1 MILKLR
7 FIKYITM
14 ATIFISFSAV
24 NAQNSISGT
33 TKDSSGEPLAG
44 VTIIIKDSKKGESS
58 DFDGNFT
65 INNLENAT
73 YTLIASYIGFKT
85 VEKQVVIDGKDIK
98 NLAFVLEEDFMAL
111 DAIVI
116 TGSGSPR
123 TKLESS
129 IAITT
134 IGAKQIEAQA
144 PNSTADLLQSIPGF
158 LVENSAGEIGN
169 NLFARGIPSAGAYE
183 YVQFQEDGLP
193 VFEDGALQFANVDTF
208 QRLDATTK
216 TVEAIK
222 GGTASIYA
230 TGAPG
235 GIINFISKTGQ
246 NEFKGIAKVTTG
258 DFGLLRTDFNLGGSI
273 VENKLFFNIGGFY
286 REDNGIRDT
295 GFKANRGGQF
305 KFNMTYK
312 FDKGYARINYK
323 KLNDR
328 NVFYQSTPFV
338 WNNGK
343 ADAYPDFD
351 ANFGTLTSVNFS
363 KIKVPQGNGGYFE
376 ANLEDG
382 SHPIVDAIG
391 AEFKYDLTDKIT
403 VKNAFKS
410 TIIDLNYNAI
420 FAAQWMGDVSSQSDF
435 AANNGWSNVQFT
447 DDNNGA
453 VLDAATELK
462 RADLWYIEKDM
473 NNFANNLSFNFDLGK
488 TKLNIGHYYS
498 NWSSAQNW
506 NWSSLV
512 VSAATNPQLV
522 NAVNTVS
529 GEGYTYNG
537 ISGISWLQRE
547 STVRGTVNAIFADAD
562 IEASERLNFNIGFRY
577 DNDRYSGFGDHGTWG
592 NDIGVLPNNTADNGV
607 NILTGDYVRWDY
619 DVNELSYSLAANYK
633 FNNNTASYIR
643 HSKGFRAP
651 IEESFYAAVES
662 GLGNAALEGL
672 NITEVT
678 QTELGFK
685 YSGDHIAVFANA
697 FYMQLDNI
705 AYQDIQAGGLAER
718 KFANVKNLGLELE
731 TIFNYG
737 NFDLSFNG
745 TLQNPE
751 YADFEGSQE
760 SNNGN
765 IARRI
770 SKFYFNVR
778 PSYNFTK
785 AFNLY
790 AKYSYFGSKFQDI
803 ENTFE
808 IPSFGVVNAGASYSL
823 NNIRFGLDASNLF
836 NTIAL
841 TEADGIAAGGVPA
854 NGQTFMGRSILGRA
868 VKLSIAI
875 NF

>member
-1 MILKLR
+1 
-7 FIKYITM
+7 M
-14 ATIFISFSAV
+14 AAIFISFSAV

-44 VTIIIKDSKKGESS
+44 VTISIKDSKKGESS

-73 YTLIASYIGFKT
+73 YTFIASYIGFKT

-98 NLAFVLEEDFMAL
+98 NLAFVLDEDFMAL

-116 TGSGSPR
+116 TGSGNPR

-134 IGAKQIEAQA
+134 IGAKQIEAQS

-216 TVEAIK
+216 TVEAVK

-235 GIINFISKTGQ
+235 GIINFVSNTGQ

-258 DFGLLRTDFNLGGSI
+258 DFGLIRTDFNLGGSI
-273 VENKLFFNIGGFY
+273 VEDKLFFNIGGFY
-286 REDNGIRDT
+286 REDDGIRDT

-338 WNNGK
+338 WDNGK
-343 ADAYPDFD
+343 AKAYAGFD

-420 FAAQWMGDVSSQSDF
+420 FAAQWMGDVASQADF
-435 AANNGWSNVQFT
+435 ATNDGKDWENVAYT
-447 DDNNGA
+447 DHNTGKP
-453 VLDAATELK
+453 LDASTELK
-462 RADLWYIEKDM
+462 RADLWNIKKEM
-473 NNFANNLSFNFDLGK
+473 NNFANNLSFNIDLDK
-488 TKLNIGHYYS
+488 VNLNIGYYYS
-498 NWSSAQNW
+498 NWSSSQNW
-506 NWSSLV
+506 NWNKLV
-512 VSAATNPQLV
+512 VSASDNPQLV

-562 IEASERLNFNIGFRY
+562 IEASEKLNFNIGFRY
-577 DNDRYSGFGDHGTWG
+577 DNDKYSGFGDHGTWG
-592 NDIGVLPNNTADNGV
+592 NDIGVLPNNTADNDV
-607 NILTGDYVRWDY
+607 NILTGNYVRWDY

-718 KFANVKNLGLELE
+718 KFADVKNLGLELE

-737 NFDLSFNG
+737 NFDLAFNG

-770 SKFYFNVR
+770 SNFYFNVR

-823 NNIRFGLDASNLF
+823 DNIRFGLDASNLF

>member
-1 MILKLR
+1 MKQKNTLLKKVSLLILTLCTSFAFAQTGSINGNVTDASGQPLPGVNISILKT
-7 FIKYITM
+7 IKGSTTDFEGDYNI
-14 ATIFISFSAV
+14 ANIE
-24 NAQNSISGT
+24 NAIYTVQFMSLGYK
-33 TKDSSGEPLAG
+33 TKEVS
-44 VTIIIKDSKKGESS
+44 V
-58 DFDGNFT
+58 T
-65 INNLENAT
+65 INNNKV
-73 YTLIASYIGFKT
+73 TLN
-85 VEKQVVIDGKDIK
+85 EQ
-98 NLAFVLEEDFMAL
+98 LQEDLMSL
-111 DAIVI
+111 DEIVI
-116 TGSGSPR
+116 TGSGNPK

-134 IGAKQIEAQA
+134 IGVKQIEEQA

-216 TVEAIK
+216 TVEAVK

-246 NEFKGIAKVTTG
+246 NEFKGTSKLTVG
-258 DFGLLRTDFNLGGSI
+258 DFGLVRTDFNVGGAI
-273 VENKLFFNIGGFY
+273 VKDKLFYNVGGFY
-286 REDNGIRDT
+286 REDDGIRNT
-295 GFKANRGGQF
+295 GFKANRGGQM

-343 ADAYPDFD
+343 ADAYPGFD
-351 ANFGTLTSVNFS
+351 PNYGTLTSVNYS
-363 KIKVPQGNGGYFE
+363 KINVPQGNGGYFS

-391 AEFKYDLTDKIT
+391 AELKYDITDKIT

-410 TIIDLNYNAI
+410 TMIDLDYNAI
-420 FAAQWMGDVSSQSDF
+420 FAAQWMGDVASQNDF
-435 AANNGWSNVQFT
+435 ATNNGWDNVAYT
-447 DDNNGA
+447 DHNTG
-453 VLDAATELK
+453 VPLDASTELK
-462 RADLWYIEKDM
+462 RADLWNIKKEM
-473 NNFANNLSFNFDLGK
+473 NNFANNLSFNIDLDK
-488 TKLNIGHYYS
+488 VNLNVGYYYS

-506 NWSSLV
+506 NWNSLV
-512 VSAATNPQLV
+512 VSASDNPQLV

-529 GEGYTYNG
+529 GEGYTENG
-537 ISGISWLQRE
+537 VSGISWLQRE
-547 STVRGTVNAIFADAD
+547 STVRGNVRALFADVD
-562 IEASERLNFNIGFRY
+562 IEASEKLNFNVGFRY
-577 DNDRYSGFGDHGTWG
+577 DNDKYSGFGDHGTWG

-607 NILTGDYVRWDY
+607 NILTGNYIRWNY

-633 FNNNTASYIR
+633 FNDNTASYFR
-643 HSKGFRAP
+643 HSSGFRAP

-662 GLGNAALEGL
+662 GQGSAALKDL
-672 NITEVT
+672 KVT
-678 QTELGFK
+678 KVNQTELGFK

-705 AYQDIQAGGLAER
+705 AYQDIGAGGVAEG
-718 KFANVKNLGLELE
+718 KFANVKNLGLEIE
-731 TIFNYG
+731 TIVNYG
-737 NFDLSFNG
+737 DFDFTLNG
-745 TLQNPE
+745 TLQNPK
-751 YADFEGSQE
+751 YADFEGTAAVD
-760 SNNGN
+760 NDN

-770 SKFYFNVR
+770 SKFYFNLR

-785 AFNLY
+785 KLNVY

-803 ENTFE
+803 GNTFE
-808 IPSFGVVNAGASYSL
+808 LPSFGVVNAGASYNLDNVRLS
-823 NNIRFGLDASNLF
+823 LDASNLF

-841 TEADGIAAGGVPA
+841 TEADGIQAGGVPA

>member
-14 ATIFISFSAV
+14 AAIFISFSAV

-44 VTIIIKDSKKGESS
+44 VTISIKDSKKGESS

-73 YTLIASYIGFKT
+73 YTFIASYIGFKT

-98 NLAFVLEEDFMAL
+98 NLAFVLDEDFMAL

-116 TGSGSPR
+116 TASGNPR

-134 IGAKQIEAQA
+134 IGAKQIEEQA

-216 TVEAIK
+216 TVEAVK

-235 GIINFISKTGQ
+235 GIINFVSNTGQ

-258 DFGLLRTDFNLGGSI
+258 DFGLIRTDFNLGGSI
-273 VENKLFFNIGGFY
+273 VEDKLFFNIGGFY
-286 REDNGIRDT
+286 REDDGIRDT

-338 WNNGK
+338 WDNGK
-343 ADAYPDFD
+343 AKAYAGFD

-420 FAAQWMGDVSSQSDF
+420 FAAQWMGDVSSQADF
-435 AANNGWSNVQFT
+435 ATNNGWSDVQFT
-447 DDNNGA
+447 NDNNGA
-453 VLDAATELK
+453 VLDASTELK
-462 RADLWYIEKDM
+462 RADLWYIKKDM

-488 TKLNIGHYYS
+488 TNLNIGHYYS

-562 IEASERLNFNIGFRY
+562 IEASEKLNFNIGFRY
-577 DNDRYSGFGDHGTWG
+577 DNDKYSGFGDHGTWG

-607 NILTGDYVRWDY
+607 NILTGNYVRWDY

-662 GLGNAALEGL
+662 GEGNAALEGL

-697 FYMQLDNI
+697 FYMQLDKI

-737 NFDLSFNG
+737 NFDLAFNG

-823 NNIRFGLDASNLF
+823 DNIRFGLDASNLF

>member
-1 MILKLR
+1 M
-7 FIKYITM
+7 
-14 ATIFISFSAV
+14 S
-24 NAQNSISGT
+24 
-33 TKDSSGEPLAG
+33 
-44 VTIIIKDSKKGESS
+44 
-58 DFDGNFT
+58 
-65 INNLENAT
+65 
-73 YTLIASYIGFKT
+73 
-85 VEKQVVIDGKDIK
+85 
-98 NLAFVLEEDFMAL
+98 
-111 DAIVI
+111 
-116 TGSGSPR
+116 
-123 TKLESS
+123 
-129 IAITT
+129 
-134 IGAKQIEAQA
+134 
-144 PNSTADLLQSIPGF
+144 
-158 LVENSAGEIGN
+158 
-169 NLFARGIPSAGAYE
+169 
-183 YVQFQEDGLP
+183 
-193 VFEDGALQFANVDTF
+193 
-208 QRLDATTK
+208 
-216 TVEAIK
+216 
-222 GGTASIYA
+222 
-230 TGAPG
+230 
-235 GIINFISKTGQ
+235 
-246 NEFKGIAKVTTG
+246 
-258 DFGLLRTDFNLGGSI
+258 
-273 VENKLFFNIGGFY
+273 
-286 REDNGIRDT
+286 
-295 GFKANRGGQF
+295 
-305 KFNMTYK
+305 
-312 FDKGYARINYK
+312 
-323 KLNDR
+323 
-328 NVFYQSTPFV
+328 
-338 WNNGK
+338 
-343 ADAYPDFD
+343 
-351 ANFGTLTSVNFS
+351 
-363 KIKVPQGNGGYFE
+363 
-376 ANLEDG
+376 
-382 SHPIVDAIG
+382 
-391 AEFKYDLTDKIT
+391 
-403 VKNAFKS
+403 
-410 TIIDLNYNAI
+410 
-420 FAAQWMGDVSSQSDF
+420 
-435 AANNGWSNVQFT
+435 
-447 DDNNGA
+447 
-453 VLDAATELK
+453 
-462 RADLWYIEKDM
+462 
-473 NNFANNLSFNFDLGK
+473 NFANNLSFNFDLGK

-562 IEASERLNFNIGFRY
+562 IEASEKLNFNIGFRY
-577 DNDRYSGFGDHGTWG
+577 DNDKYSGFGDHGTWG

-607 NILTGDYVRWDY
+607 NILTGNYVRWDY

-718 KFANVKNLGLELE
+718 KFADVKNLGLELE

-737 NFDLSFNG
+737 NFDLAFNG

-770 SKFYFNVR
+770 SNFYFNVR

-823 NNIRFGLDASNLF
+823 DNIRIGLDASNLF

>member
-14 ATIFISFSAV
+14 AAIFISFSAV

-44 VTIIIKDSKKGESS
+44 VTISIKDSKKGESS

-73 YTLIASYIGFKT
+73 YTFIASYIGFKT

-98 NLAFVLEEDFMAL
+98 NLAFVLDEDFMAL

-116 TGSGSPR
+116 TASGNPR

-134 IGAKQIEAQA
+134 IGAKQIEAQS

-216 TVEAIK
+216 TVEAVK

-235 GIINFISKTGQ
+235 GIINFVSNTGQ

-258 DFGLLRTDFNLGGSI
+258 DFGLIRTDFNLGGSI
-273 VENKLFFNIGGFY
+273 VEDKLFFNIGGFY
-286 REDNGIRDT
+286 REDDGIRDT

-338 WNNGK
+338 WDNGK
-343 ADAYPDFD
+343 AKAYAGFD

-420 FAAQWMGDVSSQSDF
+420 FAAQWMGDVSSQADF
-435 AANNGWSNVQFT
+435 ATNNGWSDVQFT
-447 DDNNGA
+447 NDNNGA
-453 VLDAATELK
+453 VLDASTELK
-462 RADLWYIEKDM
+462 RADLWYIKKDM

-488 TKLNIGHYYS
+488 TNLNIGHYYS

-562 IEASERLNFNIGFRY
+562 IEASEKLNFNIGFRY
-577 DNDRYSGFGDHGTWG
+577 DNDKYSGFGDHGTWG

-607 NILTGDYVRWDY
+607 NILTGNYVRWDY

-718 KFANVKNLGLELE
+718 KFADVKNLGLELE

-737 NFDLSFNG
+737 NFDLAFNG

-770 SKFYFNVR
+770 SNFYFNVR

-823 NNIRFGLDASNLF
+823 DNIRFGLDASNLF

>member
-14 ATIFISFSAV
+14 AAIFISFSAV

-73 YTLIASYIGFKT
+73 YTFIASYIGFKT

-98 NLAFVLEEDFMAL
+98 NLAFVLDEDFMAL

-116 TGSGSPR
+116 TASGNPR

-134 IGAKQIEAQA
+134 IGAKQIEAQS

-216 TVEAIK
+216 TVEAVK

-235 GIINFISKTGQ
+235 GIINFVSNTGQ
-246 NEFKGIAKVTTG
+246 NKFKGIAKVTTG
-258 DFGLLRTDFNLGGSI
+258 DFGLIRTDFNLGGSI
-273 VENKLFFNIGGFY
+273 VEDKLFFNIGGFY
-286 REDNGIRDT
+286 REDDGIRDT

-338 WNNGK
+338 WDNGK
-343 ADAYPDFD
+343 AKAYAGFD

-420 FAAQWMGDVSSQSDF
+420 FAAQWMGDVSSQADF
-435 AANNGWSNVQFT
+435 ATNNGWSDVQFT
-447 DDNNGA
+447 NDNNGA
-453 VLDAATELK
+453 VLDASTELK
-462 RADLWYIEKDM
+462 RADLWYIKKDM

-562 IEASERLNFNIGFRY
+562 IEASEKLNFNIGFRY
-577 DNDRYSGFGDHGTWG
+577 DNDKYSGFGDHGTWG

-607 NILTGDYVRWDY
+607 NILTGNYVRWDY

-718 KFANVKNLGLELE
+718 KFADVKNLGLELE

-737 NFDLSFNG
+737 NFDLAFNG

-770 SKFYFNVR
+770 SNFYFNVR

-823 NNIRFGLDASNLF
+823 DNIRFGLDASNLF